1 MWPLLAKKALELALR
16 KPAVRKA
23 LIAVLCLSVVASP
36 FGVVTVMMLSFAG
49 SASAEATPT
58 TVPGISAIVLQAY
71 AQAVNEVTT
80 YVPKCTGMDWEI
92 LAAEAQVESSQM
104 AGHTIGSDGTIT
116 PPIYGPAL
124 DGTDGNELIRDTGH
138 DPLDGDSAY
147 MRAAGPFQ
155 FLPTTWTAV
164 RDQMGVDLGNPQNVF
179 DASLTAAV
187 YLCGSGRNL
196 SDPTQLSDAIFQYN
210 HSDSYVALVESWI
223 TTFTQEGGG
232 GASSA
237 STGSGKAA
245 IIIATAE
252 KYLGTP
258 YAYGGGDDKGPTLGI
273 CDPAV
278 GGGYLNGVCEGSST
292 VGFDCSGLTLYAY
305 EQAGITL
312 PRVAQEQYDEAPHKF
327 SAAQGLSV
335 LQPGDLVFFA
345 YNTADPDAYYGNV
358 HHVGIYLGG
367 GQMIDSPTTGAVVRI
382 EAVWLDQYSGGA
394 QWW

>member
-1 MWPLLAKKALELALR
+1 MWPMLAKKALQLALR

-23 LIAVLCLSVVASP
+23 LIALICLSVVASP
-36 FGVVTVMMLSFAG
+36 LGVVTVLMLSFAG
-49 SASAEATPT
+49 SASAEATPA
-58 TVPGISAIVLQAY
+58 TVPGIPAIVLQAY

-80 YVPKCTGMDWEI
+80 YVPNCTGMDWEI

-116 PPIYGPAL
+116 PPIYGPPL

-147 MRAAGPFQ
+147 MRAIGPFQ
-155 FLPTTWTAV
+155 FLPTTWTAI
-164 RDQMGVDLGNPQNVF
+164 RDQMGVDLGDPQNIF
-179 DASLTAAV
+179 DAAITAAV

-196 SDPTQLSDAIFQYN
+196 SNPTQLSAAIFQYN

-223 TTFTQEGGG
+223 TTFTQEGGAG
-232 GASSA
+232 SA

-245 IIIATAE
+245 IIIAAAE
-252 KYLGTP
+252 KWIGEP
-258 YAYGGGDDKGPTLGI
+258 YSYGGGGPNGPTLGE
-273 CDPAV
+273 CDASL
-278 GGGYLNGVCEGSST
+278 GGGYLNGVCYGSST
-292 VGFDCSGLTLYAY
+292 IGFDCSGLTQYAY
-305 EQAGITL
+305 AQAGIVL
-312 PRVAQEQYDEAPHKF
+312 PRASQKQWDDAPHKF

-345 YNTADPDAYYGNV
+345 YNTADPDASSDNV

-367 GQMIDSPTTGAVVRI
+367 GQMIDSPTTGSYVRT